1 MSSIKSYRDL
11 KVWQKSIDLVE
22 EIYKVTKDFPREE
35 LYGLTNQLRRSM
47 VSVPSNIAEG
57 QERRASGDYKRF
69 LHIALGSLAEA
80 HTQLI
85 IATRLN
91 YLAKEELSKLED
103 SIGQIQRMTH
113 SLIRNLPSKF

>member
-1 MSSIKSYRDL
+1 MSSIRSYRDL
-11 KVWQKSIDLVE
+11 IVWQKSIDLVE
-22 EIYKVTKDFPREE
+22 EIYKLTKSFPKEE
-35 LYGLTNQLRRSM
+35 IYGLTSQLRRSA

-57 QERRASGDYKRF
+57 QERRAPKDFKRF

-91 YLAKEELSKLED
+91 YLNQAELSKLENE
-103 SIGQIQRMTH
+103 IGQIQRMTH
-113 SLIRNLPSKF
+113 ALIRNLPSSL